1 MNKRI
6 LHIYSQMR
14 NWCNNV
20 TNTTASIIGTILHKV
35 LNMEAIFRH
44 VYINIDIHRFICTC
58 FIFKHCIKHKI
69 NNRSDCV
76 LKRESEKRNAA
87 LDLKYK
93 HCSTTKLTFFPSI
106 CRIKKAPPHI
116 PFEMYSLGILEW
128 LLQVCVY
135 CMGQV
140 GWIGRS
146 ALICSV
152 CWIGDR
158 VNGVVV
164 VTSCH
169 FTSECRW
176 FLNHRRRLTRRAEG
190 FGSDF
195 WCASW
200 TRPCQVC
207 LCLLVGSLCGALPL
221 NLDVARSPPREPL
234 EPWWWTNRSSGCRTK
249 RPSSAR
255 TAVARSWL

>member
-106 CRIKKAPPHI
+106 CRIKKAHHI
-116 PFEMYSLGILEW
+116 YPSKCTVWEFWNDCYR
-128 LLQVCVY
+128 CVY
-135 CMGQV
+135 TVWDKWVELGDQL
-140 GWIGRS
+140 S
-146 ALICSV
+146 FAQSV
-152 CWIGDR
+152 ELATGLMVLWSWRPVISPPN
-158 VNGVVV
+158 V
-164 VTSCH
+164 
-169 FTSECRW
+169 
-176 FLNHRRRLTRRAEG
+176 A
-190 FGSDF
+190 DF
-195 WCASW
+195 WIIGG
-200 TRPCQVC
+200 V
-207 LCLLVGSLCGALPL
+207 
-221 NLDVARSPPREPL
+221 
-234 EPWWWTNRSSGCRTK
+234 
-249 RPSSAR
+249 
-255 TAVARSWL
+255 